1 MATLV
6 SSAGGLL
13 AMLNDPSPELK
24 LYALSNLNKLVDGF
38 WPEISTS
45 YLRKREL
52 TWGYLLGYAISKLY
66 LCGCFWIDDVLDVS
80 MSSAPG
86 KAVLICAH
94 HRNSISSDSKGAHH
108 VFDEIPKAS
117 SKLNQ
122 WACL

>member
-6 SSAGGLL
+6 SWAGGLL
-13 AMLNDPSPELK
+13 AMLNESNSELK

-38 WPEISTS
+38 WPEISTN
-45 YLRKREL
+45 
-52 TWGYLLGYAISKLY
+52 IPII
-66 LCGCFWIDDVLDVS
+66 CFWIDDVLDVFV
-80 MSSAPG
+80 SSAPG

-108 VFDEIPKAS
+108 VFDEMPKAS